1 MTRKNGEKLLNF
13 SKIFDAKLDDDE
25 VETVK
30 AKYGSYITVA
40 AEVKNADRD
49 IEINSINTLFGR
61 DSISEVHEELIY
73 TSKDITPEQSSLLE
87 QPNSAQYP
95 TVQELSTDKDTTNI
109 SENQTIEDKSV
120 SSMISLPQDVN
131 AQIESQISWKPK
143 PKREINYNNFYN
155 ETGATFVEVA
165 ADKDKAKYDFYRYYI
180 CGLKIGAED
189 YTAKIVVGVK
199 GDSKYHDHRLTQIE
213 KGNLIDNLNNLSN
226 AVVENQ
232 DSPVP
237 KGEDSKLF
245 EVLQI
250 NSSKIALDKDGSRH
264 YDHDLSSIEK
274 GKLIDSIGSVPTEL
288 AKDQLTSLGVKD
300 TRYIEILQIN
310 SSKIALDKDGSR
322 YYYHSLTAVE
332 KGNLIEIANGFTPSG
347 GRTLP
352 SYAENKDTRIIPLSQ
367 TISPKLLQ
375 IRMVELLSTLHSR
388 QTKSSLLTM

>member
-1 MTRKNGEKLLNF
+1 MAL
-13 SKIFDAKLDDDE
+13 
-25 VETVK
+25 
-30 AKYGSYITVA
+30 ITVA
-40 AEVKNADRD
+40 AEIKNAGRD

-73 TSKDITPEQSSLLE
+73 TSKDITPEQQSLLDGTN
-87 QPNSAQYP
+87 PHQY
-95 TVQELSTDKDTTNI
+95 TAVQELSKSKDTTNI

-131 AQIESQISWKPK
+131 AQIESQISWKPT
-143 PKREINYNNFYN
+143 PEREINYNNFYN

-165 ADKDKAKYDFYRYYI
+165 ADKDKAKYDSYRYYI

-250 NSSKIALDKDGSRH
+250 NSSK
-264 YDHDLSSIEK
+264 
-274 GKLIDSIGSVPTEL
+274 T
-288 AKDQLTSLGVKD
+288 
-300 TRYIEILQIN
+300 
-310 SSKIALDKDGSR
+310 ALDKDGSR
-322 YYYHSLTAVE
+322 YYDHSFTAVE
-332 KGNLIEIANGFTPSG
+332 KGNLIEIANGFTPNG
-347 GRTLP
+347 GTHL
-352 SYAENKDTRIIPLSQ
+352 
-367 TISPKLLQ
+367 TILCREQ
-375 IRMVELLSTLHSR
+375 R
-388 QTKSSLLTM
+388 